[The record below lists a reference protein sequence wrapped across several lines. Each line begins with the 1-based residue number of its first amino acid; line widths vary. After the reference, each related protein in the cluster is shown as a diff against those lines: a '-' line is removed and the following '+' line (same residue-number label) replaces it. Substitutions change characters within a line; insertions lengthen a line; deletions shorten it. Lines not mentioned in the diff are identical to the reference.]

1 MRIYVDFDDCLS
13 ESARGFSDLAAEL
26 FGVHVPYEEMR
37 FFNLQKAFSLTDE
50 QYAKLL
56 VEGHEPQRLLSYEEV
71 PGASEAVHELM
82 RRGHEV
88 SVVTG
93 RPFSSREPSRLWLDR
108 HGLEDI
114 RMYFLDK
121 YGRES
126 HRKENEYCLDLDD
139 FYRMKFDY
147 AVEDSPSAF
156 LCRKICMVC
165 FFNIRLSHIYFFFV
179 SYIFVGNCIGIE
191 RFKITEVW
199 IC

>member
-1 MRIYVDFDDCLS
+1 MKIYVDFDDCLS

-56 VEGHEPQRLLSYEEV
+56 VEGHEPERLLSYEEV

-93 RPFSSREPSRLWLDR
+93 RPFSSWEPSRLWLDR
-108 HGLEDI
+108 RG
-114 RMYFLDK
+114 RM
-121 YGRES
+121 
-126 HRKENEYCLDLDD
+126 N
-139 FYRMKFDY
+139 
-147 AVEDSPSAF
+147 AAWTWT
-156 LCRKICMVC
+156 
-165 FFNIRLSHIYFFFV
+165 V
-179 SYIFVGNCIGIE
+179 SI
-191 RFKITEVW
+191 K
-199 IC
+199 

>member
-56 VEGHEPQRLLSYEEV
+56 AEGHDPDRLLSYGEV
-71 PGASEAVHELM
+71 PGASETIHERT

-156 LCRKICMVC
+156 RFFDPLPGLQVLVFDRPWNREAAFPGSNYRRCRGWDDIRKI
-165 FFNIRLSHIYFFFV
+165 
-179 SYIFVGNCIGIE
+179 IE
-191 RFKITEVW
+191 G
-199 IC
+199 

>member
-50 QYAKLL
+50 
-56 VEGHEPQRLLSYEEV
+56 H
-71 PGASEAVHELM
+71 
-82 RRGHEV
+82 RGHEV

-156 LCRKICMVC
+156 RFFDPLPGLQVLVFDRPWNRETEFPGSNYRRCRGWDDIRKI
-165 FFNIRLSHIYFFFV
+165 
-179 SYIFVGNCIGIE
+179 IE
-191 RFKITEVW
+191 G
-199 IC
+199 

>member
-1 MRIYVDFDDCLS
+1 MKIYVDFDDCLS

-56 VEGHEPQRLLSYEEV
+56 VEGHEPERLLSYEEV

-93 RPFSSREPSRLWLDR
+93 RPFSSWEPSRLWLDR
-108 HGLEDI
+108 HGLRDVRI
-114 RMYFLDK
+114 LFLDK
-121 YGRES
+121 YGREI
-126 HRKENEYCLDLDD
+126 HKGENECCLDLDG
-139 FYRMKFDY
+139 FYKMKFDY

-156 LCRKICMVC
+156 
-165 FFNIRLSHIYFFFV
+165 RLFDPLPELKVLVFDRPWNRGCEFPREGFTRCPDWKTILE
-179 SYIFVGNCIGIE
+179 IVG
-191 RFKITEVW
+191 
-199 IC
+199 

>member
-56 VEGHEPQRLLSYEEV
+56 AEGHEPERLLSYGEV
-71 PGASEAVHELM
+71 PGAAAAIHELT

-93 RPFSSREPSRLWLDR
+93 RPFSSWEPSRLWLDQ
-108 HGLEDI
+108 HGLRDI
-114 RMYFLDK
+114 RIYFLDK

-139 FYRMKFDY
+139 FYRMKFDF

-156 LCRKICMVC
+156 RFFDPLPELQVLVFDRPWNREAAFPGINYCRCRGWDDIRKI
-165 FFNIRLSHIYFFFV
+165 
-179 SYIFVGNCIGIE
+179 IE
-191 RFKITEVW
+191 G
-199 IC
+199 

>member
-1 MRIYVDFDDCLS
+1 MKIYVDFDDCLS

-56 VEGHEPQRLLSYEEV
+56 VEGHDPQRLLSYEEV

-93 RPFSSREPSRLWLDR
+93 RPFSSWEPSRLWLDR
-108 HGLEDI
+108 HGLGDVRI
-114 RMYFLDK
+114 FFLDK
-121 YGRES
+121 YGREI
-126 HRKENEYCLDLDD
+126 HKGENECCLDLDG
-139 FYRMKFDY
+139 FYKMKFDY

-156 LCRKICMVC
+156 R
-165 FFNIRLSHIYFFFV
+165 FFDPLPELKVLVFDRPWNRGCEFPREGFTRCPDWKTILEI
-179 SYIFVGNCIGIE
+179 VG
-191 RFKITEVW
+191 
-199 IC
+199 

>member
-1 MRIYVDFDDCLS
+1 MKIYVDFDDCLS

-56 VEGHEPQRLLSYEEV
+56 VEGHDPQRLLSYEEV

-93 RPFSSREPSRLWLDR
+93 RPFSSWEPSRLWLDR
-108 HGLEDI
+108 HGLRDVRI
-114 RMYFLDK
+114 LFLDK
-121 YGRES
+121 YGREI
-126 HRKENEYCLDLDD
+126 HKGENECCLDLDG
-139 FYRMKFDY
+139 FYKMKFDY

-156 LCRKICMVC
+156 
-165 FFNIRLSHIYFFFV
+165 RLFDPLPELKVLVFDRPWNRGCEFPREGFTRCPDWKTILE
-179 SYIFVGNCIGIE
+179 IVG
-191 RFKITEVW
+191 
-199 IC
+199 

>member
-1 MRIYVDFDDCLS
+1 MKIYVDFDDCLS

-56 VEGHEPQRLLSYEEV
+56 AEGHEPQRLLSYEEV

-93 RPFSSREPSRLWLDR
+93 RPFSSWEPSRLWLNR
-108 HGLEDI
+108 HGLRDVRI
-114 RMYFLDK
+114 FFLDK
-121 YGRES
+121 YGREI
-126 HRKENEYCLDLDD
+126 HKGENECCLDLDG
-139 FYRMKFDY
+139 FYKMKFDY

-156 LCRKICMVC
+156 
-165 FFNIRLSHIYFFFV
+165 RLFDPLPELKVLVFDRPWNRECEFPREGFTRCPDWKTILE
-179 SYIFVGNCIGIE
+179 IVG
-191 RFKITEVW
+191 
-199 IC
+199 